1 MIIAGRNSYSV
12 SYSAAFVDFQTKKPQ
27 RFLHFEYKHLQSD
40 I

>member
-12 SYSAAFVDFQTKKPQ
+12 SYSAAFVDFQAKN
-27 RFLHFEYKHLQSD
+27 FSVFVHFEYKHLQSD